1 MDLDFPLILS
11 WAVIISGS
19 IWLAD
24 ALLLKPRRVKAA
36 RAYAAGAGRN
46 QNDEAVAGILKE
58 PMLTEY
64 ARSFFPVL
72 LLVLVLRSFL
82 VEPYQIPSESMVPT
96 LTVGD
101 FILVNKYAYGIRL
114 PVLGTKL
121 FDVGDPQRG
130 DVMVFI
136 PPHEPRYFIK
146 RVIGVPGDRVRY
158 QDKMLTI
165 NGERIPLSFVDQVAG
180 DGRGVYQVYDEQL
193 GAHSHRIYRYPARVE
208 RPQEWTVPE
217 GHYFMMGDNRDRSD
231 DSRRWGFAAGSKV
244 VGKAVAVWV
253 HKDPGLHW
261 PTFARNGW
269 IN

>member
-19 IWLAD
+19 IWLSD
-24 ALLLKPRRVKAA
+24 ALVFKPRRSKAA
-36 RAYAAGAGRN
+36 RAYTAGAGRN
-46 QNDEAVAGILKE
+46 HNDEAVAGILKE
-58 PMLTEY
+58 PVLIEY

-72 LLVLVLRSFL
+72 LLVLLLRSFL

-121 FDVGDPQRG
+121 FDVGEPQRG

-165 NGERIPLSFVDQVAG
+165 NGERIELKFVDQVAV
-180 DGRGVYQVYDEQL
+180 DGRPAYQIYDEQL
-193 GAHSHRIYRYPARVE
+193 GTHSHRIYRYPARVE

-231 DSRRWGFAAGSKV
+231 DSRRWGFAAESNV